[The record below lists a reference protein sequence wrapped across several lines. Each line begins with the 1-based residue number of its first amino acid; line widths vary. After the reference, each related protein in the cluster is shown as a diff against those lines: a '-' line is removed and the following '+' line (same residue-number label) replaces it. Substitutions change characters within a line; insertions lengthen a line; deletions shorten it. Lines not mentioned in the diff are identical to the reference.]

1 MRHAS
6 PGVTQILIH
15 FILCSYVVCTTRRP
29 PVVWSLSSEGSNP
42 RPPAKSEESQQVF
55 IGIFPRSHIYI
66 RDELTDAEGRLPE
79 LHRTLN
85 GGGSTTSSQNSGYGR
100 DSPADLYSAWNKDKA
115 TLGMGTV
122 MEEPEDEYQ
131 AGRTSYRL
139 GPPPDQAH
147 SSRAGLP
154 VYSNSIRSA
163 SPTDSQ
169 VAKPP
174 PPRPSL
180 KSGDDTREGQKQPI
194 IDEIASALREW
205 HHLMFQYLA
214 RRDYQ
219 LFHMVKD
226 QIEALHLGRR
236 QLLASA
242 LSAEETVNMRRDCV
256 TKLVVGNLIQG
267 LDVIVRHPTWGGLV
281 NVDVEGGGDPRSWIS
296 AIRMYT
302 MQVSLA
308 YLDILREDIKL
319 GGLRRSVDYLTNGSI
334 PTPAHSAFPNL
345 IHQPHRK
352 SHSQA
357 TISPSDVPKPSP
369 TKFYH
374 VFLDLRAFVAS
385 LCAPGESAELF
396 FSLWTK
402 HTCQFLTEDFCA
414 ILNHNG
420 VLARDP
426 SSRIRTLFTDLT
438 ISDVQDPIY
447 LVCRIVRTGAL
458 KIGPDA
464 STGTVGSESVS
475 RSASFSPLGT
485 GSYWAEDASPISS
498 SGASR
503 HFGEGQLRR
512 PFGCAIL
519 ELTDLAKMLAEQSDV
534 SVLREH
540 TLPIYVPTNETSFS
554 MIHQNIVN
562 GVVKEYE
569 KSPRYVIAVQYF
581 CHSPTSHF

>member
-1 MRHAS
+1 
-6 PGVTQILIH
+6 
-15 FILCSYVVCTTRRP
+15 
-29 PVVWSLSSEGSNP
+29 
-42 RPPAKSEESQQVF
+42 
-55 IGIFPRSHIYI
+55 
-66 RDELTDAEGRLPE
+66 
-79 LHRTLN
+79 
-85 GGGSTTSSQNSGYGR
+85 
-100 DSPADLYSAWNKDKA
+100 
-115 TLGMGTV
+115 
-122 MEEPEDEYQ
+122 
-131 AGRTSYRL
+131 
-139 GPPPDQAH
+139 
-147 SSRAGLP
+147 
-154 VYSNSIRSA
+154 
-163 SPTDSQ
+163 
-169 VAKPP
+169 
-174 PPRPSL
+174 
-180 KSGDDTREGQKQPI
+180 
-194 IDEIASALREW
+194 
-205 HHLMFQYLA
+205 
-214 RRDYQ
+214 
-219 LFHMVKD
+219 MVKD

-581 CHSPTSHF
+581 WPSADITFLAPNPWQFQSSSLGVIFPLSSERTQHCYRISRIPSDLGSLTPCSLAKLATSSTSSYGAAISLQVILAQVA